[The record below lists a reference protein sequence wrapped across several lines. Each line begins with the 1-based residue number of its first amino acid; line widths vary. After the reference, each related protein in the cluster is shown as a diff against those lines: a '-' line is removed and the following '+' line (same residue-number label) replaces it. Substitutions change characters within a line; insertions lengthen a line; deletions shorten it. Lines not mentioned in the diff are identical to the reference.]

1 MLKNYVQ
8 QDSQSWER
16 SLPAICS
23 AYNASCHEEI
33 VVLPHFLLT
42 GRDLRLPA
50 DLMTGKPSF
59 FPSTNAIAD
68 LQDKMRLVHEA
79 AKTRLEKRRN
89 LMKKR
94 YDQKASANTAYSAGD
109 LVMLRNSVLRNDE
122 SHKFHL
128 PYCGPYRVVEVLL
141 PVNYVIENL
150 DGSTTRRVHF
160 NRLKRSGEKINK
172 KSTVTGEK
180 LKESS
185 RNDWPNSDM
194 GFVDVSLQCSRN
206 CHEVTILTV
215 VDQIYGPEVR

>member
-1 MLKNYVQ
+1 M
-8 QDSQSWER
+8 
-16 SLPAICS
+16 
-23 AYNASCHEEI
+23 
-33 VVLPHFLLT
+33 
-42 GRDLRLPA
+42 
-50 DLMTGKPSF
+50 
-59 FPSTNAIAD
+59 
-68 LQDKMRLVHEA
+68 
-79 AKTRLEKRRN
+79 
-89 LMKKR
+89 
-94 YDQKASANTAYSAGD
+94 
-109 LVMLRNSVLRNDE
+109 
-122 SHKFHL
+122 

-172 KSTVTGEK
+172 KSTVKGEK

-194 GFVDVSLQCSRN
+194 GFVDVSLQGSRN